1 MGFSCAVS
9 SYIGAHLPAPGRSEV
24 KYGRCQLESRES
36 RHIFF
41 FGMLFFKTKTVK
53 LYIYYIINIDY
64 TYIYYIRKKISSVFI
79 YLILVNANGF
89 PRKNRGF
96 PNYEAFQ

>member
-53 LYIYYIINIDY
+53 LYIYYI
-64 TYIYYIRKKISSVFI
+64 RKKISSVFI

-96 PNYEAFQ
+96 PSYEAFQ